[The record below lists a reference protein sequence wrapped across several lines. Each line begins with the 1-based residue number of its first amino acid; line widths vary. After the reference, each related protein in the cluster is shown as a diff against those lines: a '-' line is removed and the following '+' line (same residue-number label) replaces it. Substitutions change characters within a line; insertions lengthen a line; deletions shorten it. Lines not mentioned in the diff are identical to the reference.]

1 MVVAA
6 VGEGVDRGGGGGGGD
21 GGGGGGELATRRRI
35 DVKKAVR
42 FR

>member
-6 VGEGVDRGGGGGGGD
+6 VGEGVDRGGGGGGRD
-21 GGGGGGELATRRRI
+21 GGAGGELATRRRI
-35 DVKKAVR
+35 DVVEAVR